1 MPSILM
7 HASTNYI
14 SERITI
20 RGQMSASQPESG
32 PGEIS
37 RFRAVVVAA
46 LRAKQLRRGSKPR
59 IELDD
64 KKHKDTS
71 IAMEEVRRGL
81 VTFTQFA
88 VAHVHDPSAMSD
100 LKRSVEAP
108 FIVG

>member
-1 MPSILM
+1 M
-7 HASTNYI
+7 
-14 SERITI
+14 
-20 RGQMSASQPESG
+20 SG

-37 RFRAVVVAA
+37 RFRAIVVAA

-81 VTFTQFA
+81 ITFTEFA
-88 VAHVHDPSAMSD
+88 GPHVHDPSAMRG
-100 LKRSVEAP
+100 LKAGVEQSLPA
-108 FIVG
+108 IG

>member
-1 MPSILM
+1 M
-7 HASTNYI
+7 
-14 SERITI
+14 SENR
-20 RGQMSASQPESG
+20 PENG

-46 LRAKQLRRGSKPR
+46 LRVKQLRRGSKPR

-81 VTFTQFA
+81 ISFTQFA
-88 VAHVHDPSAMSD
+88 LAHVHDPNVMRD
-100 LKRSVEAP
+100 LGVEESLP
-108 FIVG
+108 VVGATGGF

>member
-1 MPSILM
+1 M
-7 HASTNYI
+7 
-14 SERITI
+14 
-20 RGQMSASQPESG
+20 SG
-32 PGEIS
+32 PVEIS

-88 VAHVHDPSAMSD
+88 GPHVHNPIALTDSKAGMEQYPP
-100 LKRSVEAP
+100 V
-108 FIVG
+108 VG

>member
-1 MPSILM
+1 MM
-7 HASTNYI
+7 ESTK
-14 SERITI
+14 
-20 RGQMSASQPESG
+20 G

-59 IELDD
+59 IEMDD

-81 VTFTQFA
+81 VNFTEF
-88 VAHVHDPSAMSD
+88 VVPHVHDPTAMRD
-100 LKRSVEAP
+100 LKVGVGQSVPA
-108 FIVG
+108 IG